1 MFLAASFFAER
12 KVLMAQIKILAL
24 GDVVG
29 VGGCQYLSGG
39 RLRKIRD
46 TFKADFIIVNGENSA
61 VGNALSPESA
71 DMIFDAGADVITGG
85 NHTFKKRQ
93 IYDYL
98 DNHPYAIRP
107 ANYPSDT
114 PGDGWCIADC
124 NGWRVLVINLLGT
137 TFMDSMDS
145 PFKTVDRI
153 LEQNRGKYDVSVVD
167 IHAEATSEKMCLGR
181 YLDGRAS
188 VVFGTHTH
196 VQTADAQ
203 VLPGGT
209 GYITDLGMTGSM
221 AGVLGVKTEC
231 IIHKFTVRTPVYFE
245 PAEGKP
251 ASSGALFTVD
261 TSTGKCTEAVGITF

>member
-1 MFLAASFFAER
+1 M
-12 KVLMAQIKILAL
+12 KILAV
-24 GDVVG
+24 GDVCG
-29 VGGCQYLSGG
+29 ELGCDALLKALP
-39 RLRKIRD
+39 RLKREKNIEL
-46 TFKADFIIVNGENSA
+46 TIVNGENSA
-61 VGNALSPESA
+61 ASNGISAASAAL
-71 DMIFDAGADVITGG
+71 IFSAGADVITGG

-107 ANYPSDT
+107 ANYPSDA

>member
-1 MFLAASFFAER
+1 M
-12 KVLMAQIKILAL
+12 LAL

-29 VGGCQYLSGG
+29 VGGCEYLSGG
-39 RLRKIRD
+39 RLRRMRD
-46 TFKADFIIVNGENSA
+46 ILGAQLVIVNGENSA

-71 DMIFDAGADVITGG
+71 EAIFEAGADVITGG
-85 NHTFKKRQ
+85 NHTFKKKQ

-98 DNHPYAIRP
+98 DTHPMAIRP
-107 ANYPSDT
+107 ANYPSDA

-124 NGWRVLVINLLGT
+124 MGWRVLVINLLGT

-153 LEQNRGKYDVSVVD
+153 LMQNEGRYDACLVD
-167 IHAEATSEKMCLGR
+167 FHAEATSEKLCLGR

-188 VVFGTHTH
+188 AVFGTHTH
-196 VQTADAQ
+196 VQTADAA

-221 AGVLGVKTEC
+221 AGVLGVRTQC

-245 PAEGKP
+245 PAEGDY
-251 ASSGALFTVD
+251 AAHGALFTVD
-261 TSTGKCTEAVGITF
+261 TDTGLCTEAVAISF